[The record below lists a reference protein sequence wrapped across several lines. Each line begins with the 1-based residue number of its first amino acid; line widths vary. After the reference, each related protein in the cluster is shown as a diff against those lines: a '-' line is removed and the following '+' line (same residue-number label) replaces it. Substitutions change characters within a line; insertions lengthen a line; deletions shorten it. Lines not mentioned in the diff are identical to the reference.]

1 MLARSE
7 MEYTESGG
15 LAGRIHRARLIAIGG
30 RVNVEYLPGESR
42 DAQVLRGVLDAN
54 RLHGTLARGRANRR
68 LEDEVGAEV
77 ARWLDMIESELR
89 VRLDAASHVVRW
101 QLEASLPAGVAGA
114 AELGRRMLVMARE
127 VTMEQ

>member
-42 DAQVLRGVLDAN
+42 DAQVLRGVLDADGI
-54 RLHGTLARGRANRR
+54 HGTLARGRANRR

-77 ARWLDMIESELR
+77 AWCRLIESELR

-114 AELGRRMLVMARE
+114 AELGRRMLAMARE